1 MLNREKLTEQLAQLP
16 LYVYEFIDP
25 KNLEFSQRIRF
36 ICQNDCQMYGKSW
49 ACPPAVGE
57 VSACQKH
64 CQGFDS
70 CLLIGTITEV
80 GDIANIE
87 ETLAT
92 RAPHEALTAQ
102 AAGFMTE
109 QGVEPY
115 ILSTE
120 ACALCERCA
129 ILDGQ
134 PCRLPEK
141 MHPCVESQGINL
153 IPTLEA
159 LGLPFLYGENVVTWY
174 SLLFFRE
181 K

>member
-1 MLNREKLTEQLAQLP
+1 MLDRDLLLAQMAELP
-16 LYVYEFIDP
+16 LYMYDFIDP
-25 KNLEFSQRIRF
+25 KGLEFSERIRF

-49 ACPPAVGE
+49 ACPPAVGKVCE
-57 VSACQKH
+57 CQAK
-64 CQGFDS
+64 CLSYDS
-70 CLLIGTITEV
+70 CLIIGSITEV
-80 GDIANIE
+80 HDIANIE

-92 RAPHEALTAQ
+92 RGQHEALTSQVAELMQAQ
-102 AAGFMTE
+102 C
-109 QGVEPY
+109 VVPY

-120 ACALCERCA
+120 ACAICQRCT

-134 PCRLPEK
+134 PCRFPEK